1 MLSVYLNKGDKLPYY
16 IFIHKFE
23 VGLKSGQEFASAS
36 LACYVFSQGHLSS
49 RKKQGEKPLREGKER
64 GKGRKQQRYACSL
77 ETLLLP

>member
-23 VGLKSGQEFASAS
+23 VGLKSGQEFASE
-36 LACYVFSQGHLSS
+36 LACYVFSQGPLSS